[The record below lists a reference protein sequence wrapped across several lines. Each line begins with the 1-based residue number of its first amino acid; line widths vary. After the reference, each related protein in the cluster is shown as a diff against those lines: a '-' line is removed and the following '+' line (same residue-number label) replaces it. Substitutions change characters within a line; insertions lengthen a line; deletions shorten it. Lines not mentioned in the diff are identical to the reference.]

1 MRVRHTSARHP
12 ATTVAVLAAAA
23 ASAVLA
29 AAAAGPAIAAG
40 QNEDGNEIDRFMERV
55 LERRAENA
63 AARRQYVLDEEVRFR
78 VAGPG
83 GEPLWG
89 SHRKYTWYERDGIF
103 VRSPVHVDGVAI
115 DEERRREYENEWLE
129 RERRSARR
137 RRPDGVSRATI
148 SMRSPRTNVR
158 MAIERLW
165 GGEVD
170 GELLDAI
177 VDRALAWG
185 DHHAAIVT
193 ASHRI
198 LAARGGIEEV
208 GFGIAVAQARDGFV
222 MLEEGRL
229 YPDEVAEMLD
239 GVVAAAAPAAGG
251 VTDDEFAA
259 FLELFD
265 LAVRF
270 GVRFTPPEPT
280 GIDGVRRAALAGA
293 RDAVL
298 AVAEPPAGG
307 GAPGS
312 ADAEPPDIL
321 ADGGGWQIPG
331 SSATIPEPR
340 FVSDAYFLDFGF
352 EPGNYLLA
360 GRETLDGRDVLRIEH
375 YPDELFVGRTD
386 EHAGD
391 GEAAADRSTAAAMN
405 KTSLVTL
412 WIDPAEHQVVRY
424 TFDNLGFD
432 FLPGRWLV
440 RLDDLTATM
449 TMGQPFE
456 GVWLPQEMEI
466 RASMS
471 LATGSYEVI
480 GTRSYSNYRAADS
493 GGRIRA
499 VGPVI
504 R

>member
-1 MRVRHTSARHP
+1 MRIRNVPGRHLASWHAG
-12 ATTVAVLAAAA
+12 AALAAALAAAA
-23 ASAVLA
+23 AAGLTIVA
-29 AAAAGPAIAAG
+29 A
-40 QNEDGNEIDRFMERV
+40 QDDGAHSEIDRFMERV

-63 AARRQYVLDEEVRFR
+63 AARRQYVLDEDVRFR
-78 VAGPG
+78 VTGPG

-89 SHRKYTWYERDGIF
+89 SHQEYTWYERDGVF
-103 VRSPVHVDGVAI
+103 VRSPVRADGVAI
-115 DEERRREYENEWLE
+115 DEERRREYEDRWLE
-129 RERRSARR
+129 REQRSAHR

-148 SMRSPRTNVR
+148 SMRSPRTNVQ

-170 GELLDAI
+170 EDLLDEI
-177 VDRALAWG
+177 VDEALAWG
-185 DHHAAIVT
+185 DHHAAIVA

-198 LAARGGIEEV
+198 LAARGGIGEV
-208 GFGIAVAQARDGFV
+208 GFAVAVAQARDGFV

-229 YPDEVAEMLD
+229 YPDEVAAVLD

-251 VTDDEFAA
+251 VSDEDFAR

-280 GIDGVRRAALAGA
+280 GLDGARRASLADA

-298 AVAEPPAGG
+298 AVAEPPADG
-307 GAPGS
+307 GAGG
-312 ADAEPPDIL
+312 DPPE
-321 ADGGGWQIPG
+321 AVVDGDGWRIPG
-331 SSATIPEPR
+331 SSEAIAEPS
-340 FVSDAYFLDFGF
+340 FVSDAYFLDFAF

-360 GRETLDGRDVLRIEH
+360 GRESLDGREVLRIEY

-386 EHAGD
+386 GD
-391 GEAAADRSTAAAMN
+391 GDSEAAAADRNTAAAMN

-456 GVWLPQEMEI
+456 GVWLPREIEI
-466 RASMS
+466 RAAMS
-471 LATGSYEVI
+471 LATGSYEMT
-480 GTRSYSNYRAADS
+480 GTRSYRNYRAADS
-493 GGRIRA
+493 GGRIRTI
-499 VGPVI
+499 GPVV

>member
-1 MRVRHTSARHP
+1 M
-12 ATTVAVLAAAA
+12 
-23 ASAVLA
+23 
-29 AAAAGPAIAAG
+29 AAGLTLAAG
-40 QNEDGNEIDRFMERV
+40 QDDDADSEIDRFMERV

-63 AARRQYVLDEEVRFR
+63 AVRRQYVLDEDIRFR
-78 VAGPG
+78 VTGPG

-89 SHRKYTWYERDGIF
+89 SHREFTWYERDGIF
-103 VRSPVHVDGVAI
+103 VRSPVRADGVRI
-115 DEERRREYENEWLE
+115 DEERRREYENEWLA

-148 SMRSPRTNVR
+148 SMRSPRTNVEL
-158 MAIERLW
+158 AIERLW

-177 VDRALAWG
+177 VDEALAWG
-185 DHHAAIVT
+185 DHHAAIVA

-198 LAARGGIEEV
+198 LAARGGIGAV
-208 GFGIAVAQARDGFV
+208 GFDVAVAQARDGFV

-229 YPDEVAEMLD
+229 YPDEVAAMLD
-239 GVVAAAAPAAGG
+239 GVVSAAAPAAA
-251 VTDDEFAA
+251 DASDEEFDRL
-259 FLELFD
+259 LELFD

-270 GVRFTPPEPT
+270 RVRFTPPEAT
-280 GIDGVRRAALAGA
+280 GMAGA
-293 RDAVL
+293 RRSRLRRREGSRARHSG
-298 AVAEPPAGG
+298 AAGG
-307 GAPGS
+307 GWRSRRGRRGRESGS
-312 ADAEPPDIL
+312 L
-321 ADGGGWQIPG
+321 DGSGWQIPG
-331 SSATIPEPR
+331 STETIPEPR
-340 FVSDAYFLDFGF
+340 FLSDAYFLDFAF

-360 GRETLDGRDVLRIEH
+360 GRETLNGRDVLRIEY
-375 YPDELFVGRTD
+375 YPDELFVG
-386 EHAGD
+386 HADPGAD
-391 GEAAADRSTAAAMN
+391 DAKAAAADRSSAASMN
-405 KTSLVTL
+405 KTSLITL

-456 GVWLPQEMEI
+456 GVWLPEEIEI
-466 RASMS
+466 RAAMS
-471 LATGSYEVI
+471 LATGSYEMT

-493 GGRIRA
+493 GGRIRTI
-499 VGPVI
+499 GPVV

>member
-1 MRVRHTSARHP
+1 MRPRRTHP
-12 ATTVAVLAAAA
+12 LHPTFAPVLAVVAA
-23 ASAVLA
+23 LM
-29 AAAAGPAIAAG
+29 AGLSLAAG
-40 QNEDGNEIDRFMERV
+40 QDDGADSELDRFMERV

-63 AARRQYVLDEEVRFR
+63 TVRRQYVLDEDIRFR
-78 VAGPG
+78 VTGPG

-89 SHRKYTWYERDGIF
+89 SHQEYTWYERDGIF
-103 VRSPVHVDGVAI
+103 VRSPVRADGVDI
-115 DEERRREYENEWLE
+115 DEERRREYEDEWLE

-148 SMRSPRTNVR
+148 SMRSPRTNVQL
-158 MAIERLW
+158 AIERLW

-177 VDRALAWG
+177 VDEALAWG
-185 DHHAAIVT
+185 DHHAAIVV

-198 LAARGGIEEV
+198 LAARGGIAAV
-208 GFGIAVAQARDGFV
+208 GFDVAVAQARDGFV

-229 YPDEVAEMLD
+229 YPAEVAAMLD
-239 GVVAAAAPAAGG
+239 GVVSATAAAAADAS
-251 VTDDEFAA
+251 DEEFDGL
-259 FLELFD
+259 LELFD

-280 GIDGVRRAALAGA
+280 GMEGARRASFA
-293 RDAVL
+293 DATE
-298 AVAEPPAGG
+298 AVVGIPEPPAEE
-307 GAPGS
+307 S
-312 ADAEPPDIL
+312 AVL
-321 ADGGGWQIPG
+321 DGDGWQIPG
-331 SSATIPEPR
+331 STETIPEPR
-340 FVSDAYFLDFGF
+340 FVSEAYFLDFAF

-360 GRETLDGRDVLRIEH
+360 GRETLNGRDVLRIEY
-375 YPDELFVGRTD
+375 YPDELFVGHTD
-386 EHAGD
+386 PGAGD
-391 GEAAADRSTAAAMN
+391 TKAAAADRSSAASMN
-405 KTSLVTL
+405 KTSLITL

-456 GVWLPQEMEI
+456 GVWLPAEIEI
-466 RASMS
+466 RAAMS
-471 LATGSYEVI
+471 LATGSYEMT

-493 GGRIRA
+493 GGRIRTI
-499 VGPVI
+499 GPVV

>member
-1 MRVRHTSARHP
+1 MRPRPAYQHP
-12 ATTVAVLAAAA
+12 PFAPALAVVAALM
-23 ASAVLA
+23 
-29 AAAAGPAIAAG
+29 AGPSLAAG
-40 QNEDGNEIDRFMERV
+40 QDDGADSEIDRFMERV
-55 LERRAENA
+55 LERRTENA
-63 AARRQYVLDEEVRFR
+63 AARRQYVLDEDIRFR
-78 VAGPG
+78 VTGPG

-89 SHRKYTWYERDGIF
+89 SHREFTWYERDGIF
-103 VRSPVHVDGVAI
+103 VRSPVRADGVDI

-148 SMRSPRTNVR
+148 SMRSPRTNVEL
-158 MAIERLW
+158 AIERLW

-177 VDRALAWG
+177 VDQALEWG
-185 DHHAAIVT
+185 DHHAAIVA

-198 LAARGGIEEV
+198 LAARGGIGAV
-208 GFGIAVAQARDGFV
+208 GFEVAVAQGRDGFV

-229 YPDEVAEMLD
+229 YPEEVAAMLD
-239 GVVAAAAPAAGG
+239 GVVSAAAPAAA
-251 VTDDEFAA
+251 DASDEEFDRL
-259 FLELFD
+259 LELFE

-270 GVRFTPPEPT
+270 RVRFRPPEAT
-280 GIDGVRRAALAGA
+280 GMAGARRAAFADA
-293 RDAVL
+293 REAVL
-298 AVAEPPAGG
+298 GIPEPPAAGG
-307 GAPGS
+307 GPGAAAGES
-312 ADAEPPDIL
+312 AVL
-321 ADGGGWQIPG
+321 DGGGWQIPG
-331 SSATIPEPR
+331 STEAIPEPR
-340 FVSDAYFLDFGF
+340 FVTDAYFLDFAF

-360 GRETLDGRDVLRIEH
+360 GRETLNGRDVLRIEY

-386 EHAGD
+386 PDAGD
-391 GEAAADRSTAAAMN
+391 TEAAAADRSSAASMN
-405 KTSLVTL
+405 KTSLITL
-412 WIDPAEHQVVRY
+412 WIDPAEHQVIRY

-456 GVWLPQEMEI
+456 GVWLPQEIEI
-466 RASMS
+466 RAAMS
-471 LATGSYEVI
+471 LATGSYEMT

-493 GGRIRA
+493 GGRIRS
-499 VGPVI
+499 VGPVV

>member
-1 MRVRHTSARHP
+1 MRPQHTYQQHP
-12 ATTVAVLAAAA
+12 TLAPALAILAAAM
-23 ASAVLA
+23 
-29 AAAAGPAIAAG
+29 AGLSLAAG
-40 QNEDGNEIDRFMERV
+40 QDDGADSEIDRFMERV

-63 AARRQYVLDEEVRFR
+63 ALRRQYVLDEDVRFR
-78 VAGPG
+78 VTGPG

-89 SHRKYTWYERDGIF
+89 SHREYTWYERDGIF
-103 VRSPVHVDGVAI
+103 VRSPVRVEGVAI

-148 SMRSPRTNVR
+148 SMRSPRTNVELT
-158 MAIERLW
+158 IERLW

-177 VDRALAWG
+177 VDEALAWG
-185 DHHAAIVT
+185 DHHAAIVA

-198 LAARGGIEEV
+198 LAARGGIGAV
-208 GFGIAVAQARDGFV
+208 GFDVAVAQARDGFV

-229 YPDEVAEMLD
+229 YPPEVAAMLD
-239 GVVAAAAPAAGG
+239 GIVSAATPDAADASAE
-251 VTDDEFAA
+251 EFDR

-280 GIDGVRRAALAGA
+280 GMEGVRRTALADA
-293 RDAVL
+293 REAVL
-298 AVAEPPAGG
+298 AIPAP
-307 GAPGS
+307 A
-312 ADAEPPDIL
+312 
-321 ADGGGWQIPG
+321 ADGGDPGGGVAAEGSAVLDGNGWQIPG
-331 SSATIPEPR
+331 STETIPEPR
-340 FVSDAYFLDFGF
+340 FVTDAYFLDFAF

-360 GRETLDGRDVLRIEH
+360 GRETLHGRDVLRIEY
-375 YPDELFVGRTD
+375 YPDELFVGHTD
-386 EHAGD
+386 PDAGD
-391 GEAAADRSTAAAMN
+391 AKAAAADRSSAAAMN
-405 KTSLVTL
+405 KTSLITL
-412 WIDPAEHQVVRY
+412 WIDPAEHQVIRY

-456 GVWLPQEMEI
+456 GVWLPEEIEI
-466 RASMS
+466 RAAMS
-471 LATGSYEVI
+471 LATGSYEMT

-493 GGRIRA
+493 GGRIRT
-499 VGPVI
+499 VGPVV